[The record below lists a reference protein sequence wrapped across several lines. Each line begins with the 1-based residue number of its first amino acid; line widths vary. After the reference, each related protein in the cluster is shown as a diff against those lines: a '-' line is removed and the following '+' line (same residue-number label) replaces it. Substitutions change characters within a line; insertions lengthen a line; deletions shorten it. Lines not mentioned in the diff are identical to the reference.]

1 MEPYLSIDLSAADAP
16 TTARPFNRRRRNRH
30 GRGLRGAL
38 MHADLPGAR
47 TRLERFED
55 LVTESIER
63 LGELWGEAVIGIDF
77 RIENIPGRKTL
88 AQAAATGSRV
98 PLGKALAATPRRGA
112 RATIFRRPVEELS
125 PSPVELPDVIHDAV
139 VELVAELL
147 AKDPE
152 EVDPGYGRWN
162 QPGR

>member
-1 MEPYLSIDLSAADAP
+1 MEPHLSIDLSQADAP
-16 TTARPFNRRRRNRH
+16 GSTRPFIRRRRNRH
-30 GRGLRGAL
+30 GRGLRGSL
-38 MHADLPGAR
+38 MHQDLPGAR

-55 LVTESIER
+55 LVAESIER
-63 LGELWGEAVIGIDF
+63 LGELWGETVIGIDF
-77 RIENIPGRKTL
+77 RIEQTPGRKVL
-88 AQAAATGSRV
+88 DKAAATGTRV

-125 PSPVELPDVIHDAV
+125 PSAMELPDVVHDAV
-139 VELVAELL
+139 VELVAELM

-162 QPGR
+162 RPGR